1 VEEGRAER
9 SGIIV
14 TEVGGLEG
22 LKCVASRWNGLIFYS
37 FRIFEPEECF
47 QNRIDVV

>member
-1 VEEGRAER
+1 MCYRVEEGRAER

-22 LKCVASRWNGLIFYS
+22 LKCVASR
-37 FRIFEPEECF
+37 
-47 QNRIDVV
+47 